1 MNYGDH
7 ALYRLAEETG
17 KALLQRGFRLAT
29 AESCTGGWAGMI
41 MTAVPGSSA
50 WYDRGFI
57 TYTNEAK
64 QEMLGV
70 AAATLERWGAVSEA
84 TAGEMA
90 QGALRQSH
98 ANIVLAISGIAGP
111 SGGTPQKPV
120 GTVCLAWAATD
131 GSRLATTC
139 RFDGDRQE
147 VRARAIA
154 AALRGVLELVS

>member
-41 MTAVPGSSA
+41 MTAMPGSSA

>member
-1 MNYGDH
+1 MTPDDNV
-7 ALYRLAEETG
+7 LYRLAEETG
-17 KALLQRGFRLAT
+17 KALLQRGIRLAT

-50 WYDRGFI
+50 WYERGFI

-84 TAGEMA
+84 TVGEMA
-90 QGALRQSH
+90 QGALRQSN
-98 ANIVLAISGIAGP
+98 ADIVLAISGIAGP

-139 RFDGDRQE
+139 RFDGGRQE
-147 VRARAIA
+147 IRARAIA
-154 AALRGVLELVS
+154 AALCGVLELVS